1 MDASILSEKLNKNIN
16 ELLSPS
22 GYKNILNRGN
32 NLIRFDV
39 LNRMLIEMQGSGSF
53 DLKTEE
59 EWLIEN
65 RQIRKKE
72 KPIYIIMPRY
82 ESSLIDTQSGEVLG
96 KTDLS
101 TEEVEKAIEYNII
114 ERVNQVTDLYTLAM
128 YDIRQTINQST
139 DKYVVNKPV
148 LDTSS
153 LLDIITSITNCSI
166 EICDE
171 DYYSLS
177 ENTIFL
183 KKDKYYNIALL
194 ISNYLAQ
201 YFTKVGINKIAKDN
215 NMDIESLSESEKEL
229 IQSSIEYSLETIF
242 IGKAEA
248 DFEIVSHMQK
258 DKLIAILNIVD
269 MCILEVVQKI
279 KFTKPVNND
288 AISSVYKIRKAEV
301 ILNIMEANDIN
312 NKMKGI

>member
-16 ELLSPS
+16 KLLSPS

-39 LNRMLIEMQGSGSF
+39 LNRMLIELQGSGSF

-82 ESSLIDTQSGEVLG
+82 ESSLIDVQSGETLG

-101 TEEVEKAIEYNII
+101 IEEIEKAIEYNII

-128 YDIRQTINQST
+128 YDIRQTLNQSD
-139 DKYVVNKPV
+139 DKYVINKPV

-153 LLDIITSITNCSI
+153 LLDIITGITNCSI

-171 DYYSLS
+171 DYYSIS
-177 ENTIFL
+177 ENTVFL
-183 KKDKYYNIALL
+183 KKDKYSKIALL
-194 ISNYLAQ
+194 ISYYLAQ
-201 YFTKVGINKIAKDN
+201 YFTKIGLTKLAKDN
-215 NMDIESLSESEKEL
+215 CIDIDSLSESEKEL
-229 IQSSIEYSLETIF
+229 IQSSIEYSLETLF

-269 MCILEVVQKI
+269 MCILEVIQRI
-279 KFTKPVNND
+279 KFTKPASRD
-288 AISSVYKIRKAEV
+288 AISSVHKLRKAEV